1 MEINS
6 TGASQNSR
14 TKNSGHGINHTI
26 LDDSTLVSNVTQD
39 EAKGQS
45 NSIPTGQV
53 EYERL
58 EIIGKKRRAE
68 DLNDEEISYLQ
79 QIHRKN
85 TQKVYNVG
93 WRKWVEWCH
102 RQDPTISPVE
112 YNVSDVFKFLMA
124 NRHYSLQ
131 YLNGI
136 RSAVASVFKIIHVE

>member
-1 MEINS
+1 M
-6 TGASQNSR
+6 
-14 TKNSGHGINHTI
+14 TKHDTGHGINHTI

-85 TQKVYNVG
+85 T
-93 WRKWVEWCH
+93 
-102 RQDPTISPVE
+102 
-112 YNVSDVFKFLMA
+112 
-124 NRHYSLQ
+124 
-131 YLNGI
+131 
-136 RSAVASVFKIIHVE
+136 